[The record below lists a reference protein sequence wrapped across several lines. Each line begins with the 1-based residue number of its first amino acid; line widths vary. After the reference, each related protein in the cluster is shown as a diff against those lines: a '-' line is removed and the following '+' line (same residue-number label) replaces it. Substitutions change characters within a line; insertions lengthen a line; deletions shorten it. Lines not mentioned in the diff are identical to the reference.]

1 LLTET
6 DPVSEF
12 TEIADGASDDENVG
26 MHKDRGFIGVAPLVS
41 VILKSPS
48 TES

>member
-1 LLTET
+1 MLTET

-12 TEIADGASDDENVG
+12 TEIAAGASGDENVG
-26 MHKDRGFIGVAPLVS
+26 MHKNRGSIRVAPLVS

-48 TES
+48 SES